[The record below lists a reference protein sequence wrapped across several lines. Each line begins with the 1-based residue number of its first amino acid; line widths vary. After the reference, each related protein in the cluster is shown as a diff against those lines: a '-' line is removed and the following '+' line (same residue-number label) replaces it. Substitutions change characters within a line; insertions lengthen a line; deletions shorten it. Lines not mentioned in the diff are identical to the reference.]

1 MAIPTL
7 SGSYIDETYQRLVQ
21 VSGGEYA
28 DGLGNPIS
36 FGTTST
42 GSLLTTASVSLNTIT
57 FTKGNGDQFNITIDT
72 GSAAIG
78 TYYNTATGSY
88 GSFYDTGSYTATSA
102 TTIYSMSLSTT
113 DISNG
118 VYVSGSDKTR
128 IYVSNTG
135 VYNVQFS
142 AQFTNSDNVGVD
154 VAIWLRKNDNSSTN
168 DLADSTGICT
178 VPPRKGSTNGQ
189 TISGWNYYVN
199 VAAGDFIELLWHS
212 ATANV
217 VTLETIA
224 AGTNPVHPR
233 TPSLIATVQ
242 RVDTFLSN
250 TGSFSG
256 SFIGNLIGNL
266 EGTASWATNFVSAS
280 NYVLNTQTG
289 SFVTN
294 SQTSSFITYL
304 QTGSFATTGSNT
316 FSGSQTITGSVNIAG
331 QTNFNNAVAVNDS
344 NLNLTNSSSLNL
356 TSGSSIFIN
365 NGLFVVTGSTLV
377 NISGEVNVNNAV
389 AVNDS
394 NVNLTN
400 SSSLNLTS
408 GSSIFVD
415 SGSLTVTNGGITGS
429 LYNEAFSKN
438 RTTPTSINTIK
449 QYQSIFNP
457 SNLFIGENDIF
468 IVEQNSEY
476 YVLGDV
482 VNSGSMV
489 VDGTFKI
496 GGALL
501 NDGNI
506 TGIGIIE

>member
-1 MAIPTL
+1 MGSNL
-7 SGSYIDETYQRLVQ
+7 SVLLASTASYIDPLFISASAAAFGFG
-21 VSGGEYA
+21 SGSV
-28 DGLGNPIS
+28 IS
-36 FGTTST
+36 I
-42 GSLLTTASVSLNTIT
+42 N
-57 FTKGNGDQFNITIDT
+57 IDT
-72 GSAAIG
+72 GSLA
-78 TYYNTATGSY
+78 TTGSNTFVDNQIIS
-88 GSFYDTGSYTATSA
+88 GSLIVTNGISGSLYNKTFTKNNTLASGINVILSKENVFNHGNLLIQFDDTLLIEEGAEYFILGDLTNSGS
-102 TTIYSMSLSTT
+102 I
-113 DISNG
+113 I
-118 VYVSGSDKTR
+118 VSGSLIIHGV
-128 IYVSNTG
+128 IYNTG
-135 VYNVQFS
+135 NIIGPGPILSNSTLVTYDKANVPYGFLQLDS
-142 AQFTNSDNVGVD
+142 SGNITN
-154 VAIWLRKNDNSSTN
+154 
-168 DLADSTGICT
+168 
-178 VPPRKGSTNGQ
+178 
-189 TISGWNYYVN
+189 TIS
-199 VAAGDFIELLWHS
+199 LL
-212 ATANV
+212 
-217 VTLETIA
+217 
-224 AGTNPVHPR
+224 
-233 TPSLIATVQ
+233 
-242 RVDTFLSN
+242 
-250 TGSFSG
+250 
-256 SFIGNLIGNL
+256 
-266 EGTASWATNFVSAS
+266 GTASFATTASYINPLFISAS
-280 NYVLNTQTG
+280 ATVAG
-289 SFVTN
+289 IVTN